1 LQDVERNK
9 NDLLMVEELTRQ
21 AGAIAFSYFGKN
33 PQVWWKEG
41 DSPVTQADMEVDAF
55 LKEKLIE
62 ARPDYGWLSEESED
76 NADRLNCVRTFVV
89 DPIDGTRGFMAGKEQ
104 WCVSVAIVENNRP
117 VVGVLEAPVLQQ
129 TVSAALGSG
138 ARANGDKL
146 ATRKASEPVVMTG
159 PRSILNLAS
168 DQMDREVTKTPFIPS
183 LAWRLAMVAMGEI
196 DVAIARASACD
207 WDLAA
212 ADLIVHEA
220 GDGAM
225 ILVAGI
231 LLLTPGFVTD
241 SLGFLLF
248 VPFVRDFIWKF
259 LAARISLIVPGG
271 DQFGSNSG
279 RSDPFGQQG
288 PDSFGDG
295 KTIDLD
301 ADEYTTG
308 EADPDSP
315 WNRKK

>member
-220 GDGAM
+220 GGVLTDMDRSSLLYNCSSTRHGA
-225 ILVAGI
+225 
-231 LLLTPGFVTD
+231 
-241 SLGFLLF
+241 
-248 VPFVRDFIWKF
+248 
-259 LAARISLIVPGG
+259 LIACDAQNHNEML
-271 DQFGSNSG
+271 DQIG
-279 RSDPFGQQG
+279 RASCR
-288 PDSFGDG
+288 
-295 KTIDLD
+295 
-301 ADEYTTG
+301 E
-308 EADPDSP
+308 
-315 WNRKK
+315 RV